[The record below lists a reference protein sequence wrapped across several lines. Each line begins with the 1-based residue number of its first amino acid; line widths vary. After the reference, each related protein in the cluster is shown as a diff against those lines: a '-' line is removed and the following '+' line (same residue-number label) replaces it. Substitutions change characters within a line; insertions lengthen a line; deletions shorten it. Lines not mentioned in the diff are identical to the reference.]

1 MQRDK
6 EHKLMSDVYA
16 SIASADVAVQQRL
29 AEVLEVRAA
38 DPQARKM
45 LEAYLSMIDFP
56 QNARVLEVGCGT
68 GAVTRVLGG
77 WPGVAEVTGV
87 DPSPVFLAR
96 ARELAASMRHVHFI
110 EGDGRSLPFDDAS
123 FDVVVFH
130 TVLCHLPEP
139 SDALEEALRVLRPE
153 GWLAD
158 FEVDYPTIT
167 VATGK
172 QDPLQACIEAVK
184 DALVHDV
191 WLLRRLPQLV
201 REVGFADLHMSSYG
215 YVAMPDPTYMFTL
228 VERGADILV
237 AQRRINEETATA
249 LKREAQGRVETAT
262 FFGFIGYASLLARR
276 PVA

>member
-1 MQRDK
+1 M
-6 EHKLMSDVYA
+6 LDVYA
-16 SIASADVAVQQRL
+16 TIQTADVAVQQRL

-38 DPQARKM
+38 DPQAREM

-77 WPGVAEVTGV
+77 WPGVAEVTGL

-96 ARELAASMRHVHFI
+96 ARELAASMRHVHFV
-110 EGDGRSLPFDDAS
+110 EADGRSLPFEDAT

-130 TVLCHLPEP
+130 TVLCHLPGPER
-139 SDALEEALRVLRPE
+139 ALSEAFRVLRSE

-158 FEVDYPTIT
+158 FEVDYATIT

-172 QDPLQACIEAVK
+172 EDPLQTCIEAAK

-191 WLLRRLPQLV
+191 WLVRRLPQLV
-201 REVGFADLHMSSYG
+201 REAGFTLGHMCSYG
-215 YVAMPDPTYMFTL
+215 YVAMPDPTYMLTL
-228 VERGADILV
+228 VERGADVL
-237 AQRRINEETATA
+237 AAHRRITEETATA
-249 LKREAQGRVETAT
+249 LKREAQCRVEAGT

-276 PVA
+276 PAP